1 MGIQEERSGTR
12 LDVGGQGAT
21 LELSEVGALSCL
33 ELRRSF
39 SGELLL
45 QVGSRAIGIGT
56 MADHGGSKVG
66 VRCEGLRPKVVEHG
80 VGAPPSKDL
89 GSSGVNAS
97 TQERGSTTWAEA
109 FDG

>member
-1 MGIQEERSGTR
+1 MRERSSTQS
-12 LDVGGQGAT
+12 DVGSQGAA
-21 LELSEVGALSCL
+21 LKLSKVGALSCL

-45 QVGSRAIGIGT
+45 QVGSRAIGTGT

-80 VGAPPSKDL
+80 IRAPRPRTWVAVESTPAHRRAVAPPGRRPLTD
-89 GSSGVNAS
+89 
-97 TQERGSTTWAEA
+97 RR
-109 FDG
+109 